1 MGKYQTLVDEQRK
14 FFLSNQTKSYNYRVE
29 QLNKLEKAIKKFSSL
44 IDDAMMKD
52 LNKPKSE
59 VEIFETGFALNYL
72 SYVRENLKDWMTVNV
87 MDSSNIF
94 PNSTSTIYSDPY
106 GVMLIIAPYN
116 YPIMLTML
124 PLIDAIM
131 TGNTAIVKPS
141 ELAPETSKVIDNLIS
156 ETFEKKY
163 IALVEGGQEETTEL
177 LSERLDYIFFTG
189 SPRVAKIIM
198 GEASKN
204 LTPITLELGGKSP
217 AIVIKDTNINE
228 AAKKIL
234 WSKLINSGQ
243 TCVATDYILVDTE
256 IKKELIKELE
266 KEIINFYGKDPIT
279 STDYCK
285 TVNKKSFDRLK
296 DLLDKSNGTV
306 IFGGEFNEKELKI
319 SPTIVENVDWSDSL
333 MSQELFGPII
343 PIIDFNGNMLDEQV
357 IKPLNDNEKPLALY
371 LYTNDEEVQKKV
383 ISQVSFGGGVIN
395 GAIAHALNLEMPFA
409 GVGNS
414 GLGQY
419 HGKFSFDEFT
429 HKKSVLNLPSDT
441 SFEPFYPPYK

>member
-1 MGKYQTLVDEQRK
+1 MGKYQNLVDEQRK
-14 FFLSNQTKSYNYRVE
+14 FFLSNQTKSYDYRIE
-29 QLNKLEKAIKKFSSL
+29 QLNKLEEAIKRYSSS
-44 IDDAMMKD
+44 IDEALMKD
-52 LNKPKSE
+52 LNKPQAE

-72 SYVRENLKDWMTVNV
+72 SYVRENLKDWMTLNV

-94 PNSTSTIYSDPY
+94 PNSTSTIYSEPY

-177 LSERLDYIFFTG
+177 LSEKLDYIFFTG

-198 GEASKN
+198 SEASKN

-243 TCVATDYILVDTE
+243 TCVATDYILIDAE
-256 IKKELIKELE
+256 IKKEFIKELE
-266 KEIINFYGKDPIT
+266 KEIINFYGNDPI
-279 STDYCK
+279 SSSDYCK
-285 TVNKKSFDRLK
+285 IVNKKSFDRLK
-296 DLLDKSNGTV
+296 DLLDNSNGNIV
-306 IFGGEFNEKELKI
+306 FGGEFNEKELKI

-343 PIIDFNGNMLDEQV
+343 PIIDFNGNMLEEHV
-357 IKPLNDNEKPLALY
+357 IKPLNVNEKPLALY
-371 LYTNDEEVQKKV
+371 LYTKDKEVQKKV

-429 HKKSVLNLPSDT
+429 HKKSVLNLPTDT